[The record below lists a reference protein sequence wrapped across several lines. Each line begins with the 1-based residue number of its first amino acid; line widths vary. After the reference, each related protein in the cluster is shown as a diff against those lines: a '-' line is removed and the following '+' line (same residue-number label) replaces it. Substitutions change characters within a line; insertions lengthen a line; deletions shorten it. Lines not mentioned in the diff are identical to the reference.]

1 MWLPAWLGEVYSK
14 LYLRFESELFT
25 FKDALELLQTGENRL
40 SVAFSRL
47 HKNRV
52 LLVFNG
58 RRPRQYRLLDPHG
71 LILLASGTVRNLER
85 VPQERYVKLLCDA
98 FRVFSRSLRLT
109 SLALYG
115 SVARGTAG
123 ENSDIDLLIV
133 SNDFAGSIGRRLE
146 TLSRLEERLE
156 DELAWLR
163 RHYVYTGFS
172 FYPLTEEEASRK
184 PLLFIDMTEDA
195 VILYDKDRFLER
207 VLTELKAEL
216 LRLGARRVFV
226 DRENWYWDLKPDYR
240 FGEEIM
246 V

>member
-1 MWLPAWLGEVYSK
+1 MPAWLGEVYSR
-14 LYLRFESELFT
+14 LYLKFESELFT
-25 FKDALELLQTGENRL
+25 FNDALKFLQTGENRL

-47 HKNRV
+47 HKNRL

-58 RRPRQYRLLDPHG
+58 GRPRQYRLLDPQG
-71 LILLASGTVRNLER
+71 LILLASGIIVNVDR
-85 VPQERYVKLLCDA
+85 VPQERYVKALCDA
-98 FRVFSRSLRLT
+98 FRVLSRSLRLT

-123 ENSDIDLLIV
+123 ENSDIDLLVV
-133 SNDFAGSIGRRLE
+133 SNDFSGSIGRRMEMLTQLE
-146 TLSRLEERLE
+146 GKLE

-163 RHYVYTGFS
+163 RHCVYTGFS

-195 VILYDKDRFLER
+195 VILYDENRFLER
-207 VLTELKAEL
+207 VLTEFKAEL
-216 LRLGARRVFV
+216 LRLGAKRVFI
-226 DRENWYWDLKPDYR
+226 DKESWYWDLKPSYR